1 MNQTDLAKIKMID
14 EWIEMLE
21 SMIRDLKNERNK
33 IILEKGEN
41 NE

>member
-1 MNQTDLAKIKMID
+1 MKQTDLAKIKMID

-21 SMIRDLKNERNK
+21 SMIRDLKNEKNK
-33 IILEKGEN
+33 IILKGEN